1 MVWSAPLWTHGAT
14 ASCKEKQE
22 EFVLKLVLRGNKNAK
37 VLWGNTKH
45 LKNMFPTTT
54 SLKVLGTYRAPDGW
68 GALQWSTASLSPSMH
83 LYSLC
88 GDSSGKRTGSST
100 STTCFFRCGTS
111 WCSQSIA
118 AVNTWYSSSIR
129 SSSLR
134 SSFTSCSLDKLE
146 NSSEAHTW
154 PQTRMQ
160 RFTKHWIM
168 KTKGESHF
176 SVLPLPLRLTPS
188 PCPSKPSGKR

>member
-1 MVWSAPLWTHGAT
+1 
-14 ASCKEKQE
+14 
-22 EFVLKLVLRGNKNAK
+22 
-37 VLWGNTKH
+37 
-45 LKNMFPTTT
+45 MFPTTM
-54 SLKVLGTYRAPDGW
+54 SLKVLGKYRAPDGW

-160 RFTKHWIM
+160 RFTKHWVM
-168 KTKGESHF
+168 KSKYWEPYKNHSRTKVGNTHNSDKSF
-176 SVLPLPLRLTPS
+176 IVVSSYTYYRFILQLKTLLLVSTS
-188 PCPSKPSGKR
+188 TAWNNY